1 MVLSGHGTL
10 REGLT
15 ARIPDN
21 TYVLFNAPS
30 GCRAVY
36 QFGLPYPDMWIT
48 DPKSFFIQMTREIL
62 NPTEGLMPTSDSHL
76 NLPLASNIYPH
87 LNRANADESSCY
99 SITSPHL
106 TESQKSRAIFTP
118 GTEISDMLIDFNN
131 TRDVE
136 QPLILG
142 VYEAPIHP
150 VILEPLTTFVKG
162 QQEKFD
168 SAVFGTERFGNLLP
182 KLIGKEKSLSA
193 LFDMLPP
200 IPHGKKRLLFITSC
214 RGIEYPASMRGCR
227 APYTRLARRYS
238 LSLRT
243 PTPNYRALQ
252 QMEEVPALRKAGLLN
267 EHSLIPSRSNVE
279 LNAAKMNKQGV
290 PQRNRR
296 LIQRALSRH
305 QNASTNSDYRP
316 PGVEGPTVPPGHPM
330 YNRHGPWF

>member
-1 MVLSGHGTL
+1 
-10 REGLT
+10 
-15 ARIPDN
+15 
-21 TYVLFNAPS
+21 
-30 GCRAVY
+30 
-36 QFGLPYPDMWIT
+36 MWIT

-87 LNRANADESSCY
+87 LNRANADESCY
-99 SITSPHL
+99 DTMSAHL

-142 VYEAPIHP
+142 VYEAPIDPKIH
-150 VILEPLTTFVKG
+150 EPLTTFVKG

-182 KLIGKEKSLSA
+182 KLIGKERSLSA

-227 APYTRLARRYS
+227 VPYTRLARRYS

-267 EHSLIPSRSNVE
+267 ERSLIPSRSNVE

-296 LIQRALSRH
+296 LIQRALARH
-305 QNASTNSDYRP
+305 QNASTNSNYRP